1 MSHQE
6 SDEKPDGR
14 AARSRTARR
23 PAEARPKEARKARS
37 IAPAADG
44 PLDIGLLRTFLAV
57 HRARSLTTAAR
68 ILGISQP
75 TATAQV
81 RALEQQLGRQL
92 FERLPRGVAPTT
104 VADELA
110 GQIAGPLDALA
121 EVADR
126 GRTGLEAPSEPV
138 HLGGPA
144 EMVSALALPALA
156 PLADRGVLLRVT
168 LGLAEDLLDGLH
180 TGRFDLVL
188 SAVRPRGRS
197 LASVPLMD
205 EEFVLVTSA
214 VWARRIGP
222 VACDDPGPL
231 HNVPLV
237 AYAEDLPI
245 LRRYWRHV
253 FRTRLTARPAFVV
266 PDLRG
271 VLAAV
276 TAGAGITVLPR
287 YLCET
292 ELASGALVP
301 LLTPDDP
308 PINTGF
314 LVERTGAPSRAPVTA
329 VREQLLTAA
338 RSW

>member
-1 MSHQE
+1 MADRFDFVVVGAGSAGCVLANRL
-6 SDEKPDGR
+6 SGGGR
-14 AARSRTARR
+14 YS
-23 PAEARPKEARKARS
+23 
-37 IAPAADG
+37 G
-44 PLDIGLLRTFLAV
+44 CLL
-57 HRARSLTTAAR
+57 
-68 ILGISQP
+68 
-75 TATAQV
+75 
-81 RALEQQLGRQL
+81 E
-92 FERLPRGVAPTT
+92 
-104 VADELA
+104 
-110 GQIAGPLDALA
+110 AGPAGRFMWIHIPIGYGKTMFHPVYNWGFYTDPDPNMHNRRLYWP
-121 EVADR
+121 R
-126 GRTGLEAPSEPV
+126 GRT
-138 HLGGPA
+138 
-144 EMVSALALPALA
+144 
-156 PLADRGVLLRVT
+156 
-168 LGLAEDLLDGLH
+168 
-180 TGRFDLVL
+180 LV
-188 SAVRPRGRS
+188 
-197 LASVPLMD
+197 SVPLMD
-205 EEFVLVTSA
+205 EEFVLVTSPA
-214 VWARRIGP
+214 WARRIGP
-222 VACDDPGPL
+222 VDCDDPGPL
-231 HNVPLV
+231 RGVPLV

-314 LVERTGAPSRAPVTA
+314 LVERAGAPSRAPVTA